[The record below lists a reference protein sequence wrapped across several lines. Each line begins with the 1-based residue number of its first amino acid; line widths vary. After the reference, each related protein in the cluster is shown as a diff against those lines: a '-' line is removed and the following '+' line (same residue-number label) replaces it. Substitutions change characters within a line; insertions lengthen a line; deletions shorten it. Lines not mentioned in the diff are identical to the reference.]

1 MDSNIAMILLADGL
15 AGSAIYLIIGLGLAL
30 IFSVT
35 RVIFVSFGSVAVFA
49 ALSLGAM
56 EQGQLPAAIEL
67 VGFFVVVALLME
79 LAGLWRSRAW
89 HRLPRVL
96 FYWVVLPFVPCG
108 LAAWATSQESEII
121 KVAAAILVVIPLG
134 PLIER
139 VALRPVAK
147 ASVLAL
153 LIVALVLDFVLS
165 GLGLLWFGPEG
176 LRTHASI
183 PGTTALTSNL
193 IVNNQTLLT
202 IAVAFGLALVFYII
216 LQRTHTG
223 KVLHATASNP
233 VGARLVGI
241 RPAFTATV
249 AHIIAALLA
258 GIVGVL
264 ISPVATIYYDSG
276 LMLTL
281 KAFVAVII
289 GGMSSYP
296 LTALGALLV
305 GVSESF
311 ASFWNSGLKDA
322 IVFGLLIPILV
333 IRSGLVPQR
342 DDNEEEGDV

>member
-1 MDSNIAMILLADGL
+1 MDPTIAFILLTDGL
-15 AGSAIYLIIGLGLAL
+15 AGSALYLIIGLGLVL

-35 RVIFVSFGSVAVFA
+35 RVIFVPFGSIAVFA

-56 EQGQLPAAIEL
+56 ELGRLPAAIPL
-67 VGFFVVVALLME
+67 IGLFVLLALFME
-79 LAGLWRSRAW
+79 CLRMRRQHSWRQW
-89 HRLPRVL
+89 PRVL
-96 FYWVVLPFVPCG
+96 GVWGVLPLLPCA
-108 LAAWATSQESEII
+108 LAAWASYQSAELV
-121 KVAAAILVVIPLG
+121 KVAAAVLLAVPLG

-139 VALRPVAK
+139 VALRPIAHS
-147 ASVLAL
+147 SVLAL
-153 LIVALVLDFVLS
+153 LIVALVLDQVLS

-176 LRTHASI
+176 LRTSA
-183 PGTTALTSNL
+183 ALEGSLTLSSGLAINY
-193 IVNNQTLLT
+193 QTLLT
-202 IAVAFGLALVFYII
+202 MAVAFGLALVFYVV
-216 LQRTHTG
+216 LQRTRIG

-233 VGARLVGI
+233 TGARLVGI
-241 RPAFTATV
+241 RPAFTATI
-249 AHIIAALLA
+249 AHLIAALLA

-276 LMLTL
+276 LILTL
-281 KAFVAVII
+281 KAFVAAII

-333 IRSGLVPQR
+333 IRSGLAPHHEE
-342 DDNEEEGDV
+342 EEEGDA

>member
-1 MDSNIAMILLADGL
+1 MDASIAMILLMDGL
-15 AGSAIYLIIGLGLAL
+15 AGAAIYLIIGLGLVL

-35 RVIFVSFGSVAVFA
+35 RVIFVPFGSIAVFA

-56 EQGQLPAAIEL
+56 ESGRLPASINLIGLFVAAAFLVEL
-67 VGFFVVVALLME
+67 LR
-79 LAGLWRSRAW
+79 LWRQNAW
-89 HRLPRVL
+89 PQWPRVIL
-96 FYWVVLPFVPCG
+96 FWVVLPLLPCAV
-108 LAAWATSQESEII
+108 AAWVSGQESESLR
-121 KVAAAILVVIPLG
+121 VLAAVLLAIPLG

-139 VALRPVAK
+139 VVLRPIAG

-153 LIVALVLDFVLS
+153 LIVALVLDLILA
-165 GLGLLWFGPEG
+165 GLGLLWFGPDG
-176 LRTHASI
+176 LRTQAALEGSV
-183 PGTTALTSNL
+183 TLTSNL
-193 IVNNQTLLT
+193 VIKNQTLLT
-202 IAVAFGLALVFYII
+202 IFMALGLAVVFYIG
-216 LQRTHTG
+216 LQRTRMG

-233 VGARLVGI
+233 RGARIVGI
-241 RPAFTATV
+241 RPGFTASV

-276 LMLTL
+276 LILTL
-281 KAFVAVII
+281 KAFVAAII
-289 GGMSSYP
+289 GGLASYP

-333 IRSGLVPQR
+333 IRSGLSR
-342 DDNEEEGDV
+342 HGDEEEEAEA